1 MSPREEIMVIRS
13 SCGPDYQALCAGER
27 PGGGRIAAC
36 LRANAAS
43 LSAPCKEALMGVRSR
58 LRQ

>member
-1 MSPREEIMVIRS
+1 MSPREELMAIREA
-13 SCGPDYQALCAGER
+13 CGPDYRALCAGER

-43 LSAPCKEALMGVRSR
+43 LSGACKEALMGARR
-58 LRQ
+58 

>member
-1 MSPREEIMVIRS
+1 MSLREEAMIIRF
-13 SCGPDYQALCAGER
+13 SCGPDYRALCAGEP

-43 LSAPCKEALMGVRSR
+43 LSAPCKAALMGARSR
-58 LRQ
+58 LRR